1 MFVTSLYF
9 LVILETIDTSETIL
23 IYMLVDFRVIGT
35 FVNQS
40 FVNKHQLNMCKL
52 SHSISV
58 YNVNDIPNKT
68 GKINEVVN
76 IVLYYKS
83 LLRVDFA
90 SSL

>member
-23 IYMLVDFRVIGT
+23 IYMLVDFRVIET

-58 YNVNDIPNKT
+58 YNVNGIPNKT

-83 LLRVDFA
+83 YLE
-90 SSL
+90 